1 MGFGRFVIKHGSG
14 GEKDLLVLVEV
25 GLVSGLMGC
34 AHLGVSGLVSR
45 NNGKW
50 HGFLDADFR
59 APGSSALV
67 S

>member
-1 MGFGRFVIKHGSG
+1 MGFDRFVIERGSG
-14 GEKDLLVLVEV
+14 GEKDLLVPVEV

-34 AHLGVSGLVSR
+34 AHLGVPGFVSR

-50 HGFLDADFR
+50 HGFLDAGFR
-59 APGSSALV
+59 SPGGSALV